1 MQENRPADISADAEV
16 MRGVDGAERLVKL
29 QKNAARLQHALN
41 NPLAALLAE
50 GQLLSMEDTLS
61 AEQRDAV
68 ERMITLT
75 RRVIGL
81 VRELDELRGM
91 HPPR

>member
-1 MQENRPADISADAEV
+1 
-16 MRGVDGAERLVKL
+16 
-29 QKNAARLQHALN
+29 
-41 NPLAALLAE
+41 
-50 GQLLSMEDTLS
+50 MEDTLS